1 MPIWVWTLGSA
12 GVESRL
18 EEMPGREGMPSEREY
33 FRVMRD
39 GRKVFYLSALTYK
52 LMYPELYSQ
61 LTGKTFD
68 DAEHDDGDGAYACSG
83 NESVHAVVTS

>member
-61 LTGKTFD
+61 LTRKTFHD
-68 DAEHDDGDGAYACSG
+68 TEHDNGNGADAGGG
-83 NESVHAVVTS
+83 NECVHALSTA